1 MYESRIKSEL
11 CRKYRTKHFL
21 AWTERGRE
29 CLWSLGLFI
38 LGTAMIAYFGSHFL
52 VFITGGYEQPIGQ
65 IIIRN

>member
-11 CRKYRTKHFL
+11 AWKYRIKHFL

-52 VFITGGYEQPIGQ
+52 LWLTGYYDDTITSLVKI
-65 IIIRN
+65 